1 MSKLYRL
8 LVIACALA
16 VIAWVRPAIGQSTSA
31 SLNGAVVDTSGAIV
45 GGAQITVRNTGTDLT
60 QTVVTNSSGNY
71 GVSPLPAGQ
80 YTITVQRSG
89 FRQIV
94 QTGVILTVNQAAT
107 LNFTLQVGSQQE
119 TVTVTA
125 SQELIDQTTA
135 ALSTVIDEQSI
146 KDLPLNGRDPSTL
159 VFLAPGMNNVLNS
172 SVGVLQGTDSFPNE
186 TGASAGGGRQGS
198 TLYLLDGVPN
208 MDTYQLLA
216 APFPNSDATQEFRVI
231 TNNFDAQ
238 YGFSPGAV
246 VSIGTKSGTN
256 ELHGG
261 LFEFIRNNDL
271 NAGNYFSH
279 AVDSLKRNQFGGY
292 AGGPILKDKLFIFG
306 NYQATREAYGAS
318 TNTTF
323 TPTTAM
329 LNGDF
334 SAVPSTLGG
343 PFKTVNGVPNQI
355 DPSVFDKAAVTIA
368 ETALP
373 TGQVPATGQVNYALS
388 SVTESFDEGTLRLDY
403 ALSSKQRIFARSFI
417 QSLVEPA
424 TVVKGNVLATN
435 EAGMGRYY
443 NETISH
449 TWIVNPTLV
458 NVASAGWT
466 RNDWSNEAEVFDSSG
481 NAFCLSKYI
490 NVADPAGSCYVE
502 GLNVENA
509 FSTPWAEPNRNIR
522 TTWTFTDTLTKT
534 VKNHTI
540 VAGMDLYHQWA
551 DTQTQYPAQAIV
563 GFDGYAGDV
572 GFGLADFLLGEVSS
586 MQQGAFQYSPTKG
599 WEMAFYGQDQYKLK
613 PNLTITAGLR
623 WEPEIPPE
631 DVNGGSA
638 FIPGQQSVR
647 YPGAPLGL
655 NFPGDKGVDAAL
667 MPNDYANFAP
677 RIGVAWQPHRLPHT
691 ALRGGFGLF
700 SAPISYSYYNHTV
713 GIAPFCPFYSLS
725 ATAAD
730 PINFDNPWH
739 GFQSTGGQSPF
750 TPTTFVQNP
759 KAPSSATFTTPFSVP
774 ASFSR
779 NFKLGITQSWTAS
792 IEQQL
797 FSQYALHLAYVGS
810 QSYHQTTKVDMNPG
824 IYADGNAR
832 STYPLFSSV
841 IVDTPAGTASYH
853 SLQIGMERRMVKGLQ
868 FQSNFTWSKAIDLSS
883 SGNISFGGE
892 LGDPFD
898 YAWDR
903 GISDLNIPL
912 SWVSNF
918 VYVTPTLDRSNG
930 FLKNAL
936 GAWELSTIW
945 SLQSGRPFS
954 VSGGNGN
961 DSSGS
966 LQGGDRADLTG
977 KPFNVRQGSK
987 SQWLNEYFNKAAF
1000 APNLPGT
1007 FGDSGRNL
1015 LKGPGIDTADV
1026 AVIKNWKAAERYGL
1040 QFRWEMFNAFNHAS
1054 FANPNSDSSPTNGS
1068 EGQISSIGPIA
1079 PRVMQGGLKLILFT

>member
-1 MSKLYRL
+1 
-8 LVIACALA
+8 
-16 VIAWVRPAIGQSTSA
+16 
-31 SLNGAVVDTSGAIV
+31 
-45 GGAQITVRNTGTDLT
+45 
-60 QTVVTNSSGNY
+60 
-71 GVSPLPAGQ
+71 
-80 YTITVQRSG
+80 
-89 FRQIV
+89 
-94 QTGVILTVNQAAT
+94 
-107 LNFTLQVGSQQE
+107 
-119 TVTVTA
+119 
-125 SQELIDQTTA
+125 
-135 ALSTVIDEQSI
+135 
-146 KDLPLNGRDPSTL
+146 
-159 VFLAPGMNNVLNS
+159 
-172 SVGVLQGTDSFPNE
+172 
-186 TGASAGGGRQGS
+186 
-198 TLYLLDGVPN
+198 
-208 MDTYQLLA
+208 
-216 APFPNSDATQEFRVI
+216 
-231 TNNFDAQ
+231 
-238 YGFSPGAV
+238 
-246 VSIGTKSGTN
+246 
-256 ELHGG
+256 
-261 LFEFIRNNDL
+261 
-271 NAGNYFSH
+271 
-279 AVDSLKRNQFGGY
+279 
-292 AGGPILKDKLFIFG
+292 
-306 NYQATREAYGAS
+306 
-318 TNTTF
+318 
-323 TPTTAM
+323 
-329 LNGDF
+329 
-334 SAVPSTLGG
+334 VPSTLGG

-1079 PRVMQGGLKLILFT
+1079 PRVMQGGLKLTF

>member
-1079 PRVMQGGLKLILFT
+1079 PRVMQGGLKLTF